1 MKIDLNL
8 VKELRDT
15 TFAPLGDCKSAL
27 EECGGDLQ
35 QAIEV
40 LKKKGVAKAGKKADR
55 ETNEGMI
62 KVETREGKTI
72 GLKLLCETDFVVKN
86 EHFQTLFA
94 NVFDK
99 LASST
104 KNVESFEELDENIQ
118 SEITSLITD
127 FVGKIGENIKIGGVL
142 ITTDQTF
149 AYNHPGN
156 KVASVIYFDGSE
168 EIAKELA
175 LQVAAMNPTYLSFE
189 EISTSE
195 KDALKIKF
203 TEELKAAGKP
213 EAMIENIVKGK
224 IDKAFADDV
233 LLEQEYIR
241 DGGKKV
247 KDLLTEGFV
256 VSKFIRFAI

>member
-8 VKELRDT
+8 IKELRDT

-27 EECGGDLQ
+27 ETAEGDLQ
-35 QAIEV
+35 KAIEV
-40 LKKKGVAKAGKKADR
+40 LKEKGIAKAGKKADR

-62 KVETREGKTI
+62 KVETLNGKTV

-86 EHFQTLFA
+86 EHFQTLFT
-94 NVFDK
+94 NIFNK
-99 LASST
+99 LATVS
-104 KNVESFEELDENIQ
+104 KNVDSFAEIDENIQ
-118 SEITSLITD
+118 AEINALITD

-142 ITTDQTF
+142 ITTDKTF

-156 KVASVIYFDGSE
+156 KVASVIYFEGSE

-175 LQVAAMNPTYLSFE
+175 LQVAAMNPTYLSFD

-195 KDALKIKF
+195 KDELKIKF

-247 KDLLTEGFV
+247 KDLLTDGFV